1 MDQLFVGQ
9 FKRFVAMPRQWI
21 DHASPIAVMIDRPA
35 ACNKTV
41 IAGLYQVGSGFHDSR
56 QAEQQK

>member
-1 MDQLFVGQ
+1 MDRPCL
-9 FKRFVAMPRQWI
+9 A
-21 DHASPIAVMIDRPA
+21 DLAVMIDRPA

>member
-1 MDQLFVGQ
+1 
-9 FKRFVAMPRQWI
+9 MPRRF
-21 DHASPIAVMIDRPA
+21 AVMIGWLT

-41 IAGLYQVGSGFHDSR
+41 TAGLYQVGSGFHDSR

>member
-1 MDQLFVGQ
+1 MGQPFVGQ
-9 FKRFVAMPRQWI
+9 FDWLVAMPRQWI
-21 DHASPIAVMIDRPA
+21 DHASPIWAVIDRPA

>member
-1 MDQLFVGQ
+1 
-9 FKRFVAMPRQWI
+9 MPRQWI
-21 DHASPIAVMIDRPA
+21 DHASPTCSDDRLA
-35 ACNKTV
+35 GGCNKTV

>member
-1 MDQLFVGQ
+1 
-9 FKRFVAMPRQWI
+9 MPRRFAAMIGW
-21 DHASPIAVMIDRPA
+21 PAV
-35 ACNKTV
+35 CNKTV